1 MAASQYSLINKSDKY
16 QFLDMI
22 NDIYNICEFAHKV
35 YMKSIEELEKYLE
48 DECYSFT
55 GINIGKHHAHEG
67 IVIEKMVMHM
77 SLDILNEE
85 INGY

>member
-1 MAASQYSLINKSDKY
+1 
-16 QFLDMI
+16 MI
-22 NDIYNICEFAHKV
+22 NDIYNICEFAHEV

-48 DECYSFT
+48 DECYSFA

-67 IVIEKMVMHM
+67 IVIEKMVIHM

-85 INGY
+85 IKGY

>member
-1 MAASQYSLINKSDKY
+1 
-16 QFLDMI
+16 MI

-48 DECYSFT
+48 DECYSFA

>member
-1 MAASQYSLINKSDKY
+1 MISD
-16 QFLDMI
+16 
-22 NDIYNICEFAHKV
+22 ICEFAHEV

-48 DECYSFT
+48 DECYSFVE
-55 GINIGKHHAHEG
+55 INIGKHHAHEG

-85 INGY
+85 IKEY